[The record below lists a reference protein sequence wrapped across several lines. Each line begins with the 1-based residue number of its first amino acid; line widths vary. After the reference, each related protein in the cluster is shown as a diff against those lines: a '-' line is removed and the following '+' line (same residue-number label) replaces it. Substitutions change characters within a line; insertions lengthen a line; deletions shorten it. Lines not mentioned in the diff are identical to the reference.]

1 MRGVLRSVL
10 LLAATA
16 TAVQAQNEC
25 LADLKMPAVGQWARY
40 TGTMKN
46 DPYTLRYA
54 VVGAEER
61 EGKAMKWLELTMG
74 KSDED
79 QEMVYQVLTPG
90 NPAEMGRAEEIV
102 FKPAGKPAMKM
113 NGAML
118 KMILGQ
124 LEKNSVL
131 SSLCEGVAPTGE
143 ESVTVPAG
151 TFTAIRYHDSKHDAD
166 TWVVPDRP
174 FVMVKSKGKD
184 FELNLAESGDG
195 ATSAITETPQQMP

>member
-74 KSDED
+74 KSGQD

>member
-74 KSDED
+74 KSEQD

-174 FVMVKSKGKD
+174 VVMVKSKGKD

-195 ATSAITETPQQMP
+195 ATSAITETPRQMP

>member
-61 EGKAMKWLELTMG
+61 EGKAMRWLELTMG
-74 KSDED
+74 KSEQD

>member
-74 KSDED
+74 KSEQD

-195 ATSAITETPQQMP
+195 ATSAITETPRQMP